1 MFIISK
7 FTVKTANAD
16 TETTLKATDSD
27 LRLQRLHS
35 SPTTPAQRHHFTV
48 DISVQ
53 ANLNCSTRPI
63 RFYPNVIV
71 ALTVTD
77 WTKHLA
83 VET

>member
-1 MFIISK
+1 MGYK
-7 FTVKTANAD
+7 FRK
-16 TETTLKATDSD
+16 
-27 LRLQRLHS
+27 QRRNIVF
-35 SPTTPAQRHHFTV
+35 PPDKRQR
-48 DISVQ
+48 Q
-53 ANLNCSTRPI
+53 LNSSTRPI